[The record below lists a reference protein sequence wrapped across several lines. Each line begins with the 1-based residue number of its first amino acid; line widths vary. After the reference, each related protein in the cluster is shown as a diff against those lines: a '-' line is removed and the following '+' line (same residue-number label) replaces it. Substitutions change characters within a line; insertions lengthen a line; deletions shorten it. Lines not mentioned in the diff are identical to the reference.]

1 MSKTGQELSSNVEM
15 NEDVAMKIA
24 IRESLGEASPMVQN
38 PGGGRQVNI
47 DQLREPGVRSSNY
60 QVRYYNGRMGSPTK
74 TLDQPMK
81 SFNELNNDPSGHD
94 FMGDDQDDAPPS
106 TPTYA
111 ASRHDHSTKTNPVT
125 ANAPTTVTTH
135 DVNYLG
141 RLRFEIM
148 NRMKLIAKLKID
160 VETLN
165 RLKMLYCFLGRSD
178 ALTSTD
184 PIVSSF
190 ICLANDAARSK
201 WNVGD
206 TIDVML
212 TMFG

>member
-1 MSKTGQELSSNVEM
+1 M

-24 IRESLGEASPMVQN
+24 IQKSLGEATAMVEN
-38 PGGGRQVNI
+38 PAGGRKVNI
-47 DQLREPGVRSSNY
+47 DQLREPGVRLSNY
-60 QVRYYNGRMGSPTK
+60 QMRYYNNRLCSPKK

-81 SFNELNNDPSGHD
+81 SFNDRNNDLSGHD
-94 FMGDDQDDAPPS
+94 FLDDGQDDAPPS
-106 TPTYA
+106 TPTFA
-111 ASRHDHSTKTNPVT
+111 ASRHNHSTKSNPVI
-125 ANAPTTVTTH
+125 ANAPTTITTH
-135 DVNYLG
+135 NVNYLG

-148 NRMKLIAKLKID
+148 NRMKLINKLKID
-160 VETLN
+160 RVTLDK
-165 RLKMLYCFLGRSD
+165 LKMLYCFLGRSD
-178 ALTSTD
+178 ALSSTD
-184 PIVSSF
+184 PVVSSF